1 MRIESIADILDAV
14 KTAGQIALEGQRK
27 LDYSRRSYKSDG
39 SVLTETDKRVE
50 RYLAQHI
57 EQAYPDA
64 NVLAEETVRDFD
76 RKKSFTFAID
86 PIDGTDVF
94 SQGMSGWC
102 ISVGLLDAYLV
113 PIAGAVFAPKLNLL
127 FFADMGK
134 KAFINGVEINAPFS
148 QEYLSPTSNIMVSSR
163 VHQEFDL
170 SKYPGKIR
178 NIGSAALHLCFPL
191 IYPGIFGAVQSP
203 VVHIWDIAG
212 AHAINLSVG
221 LDFEYLGGG
230 HIDYSTM
237 IDGGSAIDFILAG
250 TQKRIGQLRDL
261 LVKIE

>member
-1 MRIESIADILDAV
+1 MRIESIADILNAV
-14 KTAGQIALEGQRK
+14 KTAGEIALEGQRK
-27 LDYSRRSYKSDG
+27 LDYSQRSYKSDG
-39 SVLTETDKRVE
+39 SVLTETDKKVE
-50 RYLAQHI
+50 RYLVQHI
-57 EQAYPDA
+57 GSAYSQA
-64 NVLAEETVRDFD
+64 NVLAEETVRNFS
-76 RKKSFTFAID
+76 RKKTFTFAID

-102 ISVGLLDAYLV
+102 ISVGLLDANLI
-113 PIAGAVFAPKLNLL
+113 PIAGVVFAPKLNLL

-134 KAFINGVEINAPFS
+134 KASINGVEINVPLS
-148 QEYLSPTSNIMVSSR
+148 QERLSPKSNIMVSSR
-163 VHQEFDL
+163 VHQEFEL

-191 IYPGIFGAVQSP
+191 IYPGIIGAVQSP

-212 AHAINLSVG
+212 AHAINLSVD

-237 IDGGSAIDFILAG
+237 TDGGSASDFILAG
-250 TQKRIGQLRDL
+250 TRKRIEKLRDL